1 MDLAESVDV
10 IRPSLKEQ
18 IVLPNRTTLQ
28 RFWTDER
35 GGEVIEWAL
44 IARLVVIA
52 AIATI
57 TAVGTKV
64 LAKWTTIDSSL

>member
-1 MDLAESVDV
+1 M
-10 IRPSLKEQ
+10 
-18 IVLPNRTTLQ
+18 LPNWTTLR
-28 RFWTDER
+28 RFWTDDR

-44 IARLVVIA
+44 IAGLLVAA

-57 TAVGTKV
+57 TAIGTKV

>member
-1 MDLAESVDV
+1 M
-10 IRPSLKEQ
+10 
-18 IVLPNRTTLQ
+18 LPNRTTLR
-28 RFWTDER
+28 RFWMDDR

-44 IARLVVIA
+44 IAGLLVAA

-57 TAVGTKV
+57 TAVGTRV

>member
-1 MDLAESVDV
+1 LRQ
-10 IRPSLKEQ
+10 ILKEQ
-18 IVLPNRTTLQ
+18 IVLPNRTTLR
-28 RFWTDER
+28 RFWMDDR

-44 IARLVVIA
+44 IAGLLVAA

-57 TAVGTKV
+57 TAVGTRV

>member
-1 MDLAESVDV
+1 M
-10 IRPSLKEQ
+10 
-18 IVLPNRTTLQ
+18 LPNRTTLL
-28 RFWTDER
+28 RFWKDER

-44 IARLVVIA
+44 IAGLVVIA